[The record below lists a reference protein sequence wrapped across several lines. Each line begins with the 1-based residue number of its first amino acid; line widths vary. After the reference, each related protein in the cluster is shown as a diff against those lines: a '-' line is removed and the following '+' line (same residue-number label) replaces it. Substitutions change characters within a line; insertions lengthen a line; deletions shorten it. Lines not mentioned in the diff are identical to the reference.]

1 MRNFLFIFIITCPLL
16 SQDEQKQYDES
27 FDPTTLNEPE
37 MELPIL
43 IFPGD
48 TFQFKTGIDV
58 TDSTEMG
65 YRIQVVSTPDYQDAE
80 LVMQELT
87 QIMKEKVYLS
97 FDPPNHKVRMGNF
110 RFRSEAEKVQKNL
123 TAMGYRTAW
132 IIRTNIVVIPK
143 LQQE

>member
-1 MRNFLFIFIITCPLL
+1 MRKLLLIFIITCPLL

-37 MELPIL
+37 VELPIL

-48 TFQFKTGIDV
+48 TFQFKDGINV
-58 TDSTEMG
+58 ADSTEMG

>member
-1 MRNFLFIFIITCPLL
+1 MRKLLLIFIITCSLH

-48 TFQFKTGIDV
+48 TFQFKNGIDV

-65 YRIQVVSTPDYQDAE
+65 YRIQVVSTPDYQNVE
-80 LVMQELT
+80 LVMEELA
-87 QIMKEKVYLS
+87 QMMKEKVYLS
-97 FDPPNHKVRMGNF
+97 FDPPNYKVRIGNF

-123 TAMGYRTAW
+123 NAMGYRTAW
-132 IIRTNIVVIPK
+132 IIRTDIVVMPK
-143 LQQE
+143 LQRE